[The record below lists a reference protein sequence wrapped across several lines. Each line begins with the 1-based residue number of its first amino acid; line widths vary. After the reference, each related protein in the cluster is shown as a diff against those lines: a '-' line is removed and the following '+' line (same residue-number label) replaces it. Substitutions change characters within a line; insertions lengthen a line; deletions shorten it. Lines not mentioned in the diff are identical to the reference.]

1 VEKMNLDHTW
11 EERDVGK
18 LIGSNLRLFRVSKG
32 ISIEALAKQIG
43 VSKLTLIKIEHGEAN
58 PTLSVI
64 WKIANGL
71 QIPITALLSIES
83 DVSISRKK
91 DGLKLISSND
101 VFVVE
106 PMFRSHG
113 LMELYRGYLQPNGEY
128 VSEPHQPG
136 VMEFVTV
143 MSGQLTVEVD
153 GETYH
158 LDEFDSIRFKG
169 DRPHR
174 YTNPSSSLTIL
185 HFVISYNNPL

>member
-1 VEKMNLDHTW
+1 MNLDHTW

-18 LIGSNLRLFRVSKG
+18 LIGSNLRQFRVSKG

-113 LMELYRGYLQPNGEY
+113 LMELYRGYLQPHGEY

-158 LDEFDSIRFKG
+158 LDEYDSIRFKG

>member
-1 VEKMNLDHTW
+1 M
-11 EERDVGK
+11 DV
-18 LIGSNLRLFRVSKG
+18 
-32 ISIEALAKQIG
+32 LAKQIG
-43 VSKLTLIKIEHGEAN
+43 VSKLTLLNIERGEAN

-71 QIPITALLSIES
+71 KIPITALLSIES

-91 DGLKLISSND
+91 DGMRLISSND

-106 PMFRSHG
+106 PLFRSHG
-113 LMELYRGYLQPNGEY
+113 LIEFYRGYLQPRGDY
-128 VSEPHQPG
+128 FSDAHQPG

-169 DRPHR
+169 DRPHK
-174 YTNPSSSLTIL
+174 YVNPSSSLTIL
-185 HFVISYNNPL
+185 HFVISYNNL